1 MFSCYIYGFVDWG
14 CGSRRAPKWGKDSYE
29 SSGQNRNGR
38 YSTAR
43 ECLPSLCNYRI
54 DFLFFLP
61 WTFDLNSH
69 LLLLP
74 SERPELDRHLPPVLG
89 SKYLCRF
96 HFSDLT
102 CFATIFCSVL
112 NTFCSDSYRREWRT
126 CWGLWEWSKTF
137 STQIQNRLSGLWV
150 ESEEIHIIKKKTHL
164 STMWK
169 WQDFNE
175 PKI

>member
-1 MFSCYIYGFVDWG
+1 MVQEELRNEAKILTSLQDRIETVVIPQLVSVCRLSAITELTFS
-14 CGSRRAPKWGKDSYE
+14 
-29 SSGQNRNGR
+29 
-38 YSTAR
+38 
-43 ECLPSLCNYRI
+43 
-54 DFLFFLP
+54 FFLP

-96 HFSDLT
+96 HSSDLT

-137 STQIQNRLSGLWV
+137 STQIQNRLSGRWV
-150 ESEEIHIIKKKTHL
+150 ESEEIYIIKKKTFEHNVKMTRL
-164 STMWK
+164 
-169 WQDFNE
+169 
-175 PKI
+175 